1 MYDNLIRDF
10 KKGIGLVSTL
20 QIFTKDFGM
29 EFGMKKFDVLV
40 LKRRKAVSSEGVEMS
55 NGERIIEVVEDRY
68 KYLCVLQYNTIKE
81 SPMKENFWRQC
92 MRKNGIN
99 HERYT
104 QWYRHT
110 YRGEKVKRPHLS
122 VEI

>member
-1 MYDNLIRDF
+1 
-10 KKGIGLVSTL
+10 
-20 QIFTKDFGM
+20 M

-40 LKRRKAVSSEGVEMS
+40 LKRQKAVSSEGVEMS
-55 NGERIIEVVEDRY
+55 NGERIIEAAEDRY

-110 YRGEKVKRPHLS
+110 YRGEKVKRPRLPLKFS
-122 VEI
+122 FKIIWEKDTKIKKT